1 MKWIRNNFPE
11 VSIIFIIRHPCGVI
25 SSKKKR
31 DWYANLELIIKQ
43 ESLINDYIK
52 PYLDEMSSA
61 KNKIQ
66 KNACQWCVRNLIP
79 FRMMEKNDWYITTYE
94 DLVYNFEAEMKKIL
108 KYLFPRRDFED
119 KKFKN
124 IISKQVNEYS
134 AIVTKKDLLKIWRER
149 LNQNEIDEVLRIV
162 KKFSLD
168 SIYDK
173 NILPKKNRY

>member
-1 MKWIRNNFPE
+1 
-11 VSIIFIIRHPCGVI
+11 
-25 SSKKKR
+25 
-31 DWYANLELIIKQ
+31 
-43 ESLINDYIK
+43 
-52 PYLDEMSSA
+52 
-61 KNKIQ
+61 
-66 KNACQWCVRNLIP
+66 
-79 FRMMEKNDWYITTYE
+79 MMEKNDWYITTYE

-108 KYLFPRRDFED
+108 KYLFPRRDFEG

-124 IISKQVNEYS
+124 IISQQVNEYS